1 MARDIR
7 SSTAR
12 AGFSSE
18 HLVMRQSLSRLM
30 CDESGQD
37 LIEYGLLASII
48 SIAGVLLFPSI
59 KSAMDTS
66 FGNWGTKVYNLW
78 APNEPGS

>member
-1 MARDIR
+1 
-7 SSTAR
+7 
-12 AGFSSE
+12 
-18 HLVMRQSLSRLM
+18 M